1 MPHARRLPRDHQA
14 VVEGQPGHLPI
25 MVLIEAKSDRI
36 PDPLDL
42 GFVEPLPFDFEALD
56 TIDAEIYEHWL
67 EGA

>member
-1 MPHARRLPRDHQA
+1 
-14 VVEGQPGHLPI
+14 